1 MQGVKALYR
10 YRAELMQA
18 LAAATLALTLLP
30 PAPALP
36 EQPSRAVGKPFDGRL
51 VGGVPFPPE
60 GEAFFTWDWGLKAAP
75 NREWRR
81 FATTKTVAT
90 TLTVIAEFRAAHP
103 EAPRVGVADLSR
115 PQGGDFGRRY
125 GGDGHA
131 SHQNGLDVDLTY
143 PRVDRVERPPIR
155 AAQVDRRLAQ
165 DLVDRFVRAGAQYVF
180 VGTRVRLRGP
190 RKVVGA
196 IGNHNDHLHVRL
208 RP

>member
-1 MQGVKALYR
+1 MLAALPCR
-10 YRAELMQA
+10 VMQA
-18 LAAATLALTLLP
+18 LAAATLALALLP

-36 EQPSRAVGKPFDGRL
+36 EQPSRAIGKPYDGRL
-51 VGGVPFPPE
+51 VGGVPFPGE
-60 GEAFFTWDWGLKAAP
+60 GEAFFTWDWALKTSP

-81 FATTKTVAT
+81 YATSKTVAT
-90 TLTVIAEFRAAHP
+90 TLTIIAEYRAAHP

-131 SHQNGLDVDLTY
+131 SHQNGLDVDITY
-143 PRVDRVERPPIR
+143 PRRDKVEKPPIR
-155 AAQVDRRLAQ
+155 PSQVDRRLAQ

-180 VGTRVRLRGP
+180 VGTRVRLGGP
-190 RKVVGA
+190 RRVVSA